1 MRNSPFMGRAR
12 QNHGAR
18 SGIVRHVDQ
27 LGRIVIP
34 SEIRKRFGLATRD
47 PVEIS
52 MAGDEIVLSR
62 PQTACIFCGRNEP
75 LVEYRGRP
83 VCRDCVD
90 ELAAA

>member
-1 MRNSPFMGRAR
+1 MRNDEVMAR
-12 QNHGAR
+12 TKNSQGTR

-34 SEIRKRFGLATRD
+34 SEIRKRFGLTTRD

-52 MAGDEIVLSR
+52 LSGDEIVLSR
-62 PQTACIFCGRNEP
+62 PQSACVFCGRTEP
-75 LVEYRGRP
+75 LVEHRGRP
-83 VCRDCVD
+83 VCRRCVA